1 MQLIKLC
8 QVYQLL
14 WPKSFFLFFPSF
26 SPFQCVKA
34 FFFFFCFIQS
44 SSIIFILFMKRIK
57 SNPLAQEDW
66 DNLSTFKRIP
76 LRRKESGKRKGYP
89 LGCSWS
95 YSASWAFMILM
106 LQLKQDVKILSS
118 GLFRFLV
125 VSLIIDK
132 NHVLVYSRL
141 DVWDMIEFHSI

>member
-14 WPKSFFLFFPSF
+14 HTKSFFLFFFSLFLPSNVWK
-26 SPFQCVKA
+26 Q
-34 FFFFFCFIQS
+34 FFFVLFNS
-44 SSIIFILFMKRIK
+44 LPIIFILFMKRIK